1 MNGFITLLLGTA
13 LSGSVS
19 ADSPKIAPNKAGAL
33 CAAPETVYF
42 SCKTN
47 KAQWITLCGP
57 SIGQIRYRFGKPE
70 RIGLEYPASG
80 KQERSA
86 FLYAHYFRYRTDRTE
101 VSFRN
106 HGAEYAVFDHLDGNR
121 RSAGVRVVTESGKEK
136 EFPCR
141 GLIESRLGELE
152 GALPCDPDNALNLG
166 SCAGEG
172 RR

>member
-1 MNGFITLLLGTA
+1 MNGFITLLLGTV

-19 ADSPKIAPNKAGAL
+19 ADSPKIAPNRASGL

-47 KAQWITLCGP
+47 KAQWITLCGT
-57 SIGQIRYRFGKPE
+57 SVEQIRYRFGKPE
-70 RIGLEYPASG
+70 RIALEYPVPG
-80 KQERSA
+80 RKERSA
-86 FLYAHYFRYRTDRTE
+86 FLYAHYFRHQTDRTE
-101 VSFRN
+101 VSFHN
-106 HGAEYAVFDHLDGNR
+106 SGAEYAVFDHMDGNR
-121 RSAGVRVVTESGKEK
+121 RSAGVRVVTDSGKEK
-136 EFPCR
+136 EFLCR
-141 GLIESRLGELE
+141 GIIESRLGEVE